1 MVHWPADRLKMQRA
15 GRAHRLPSIGPQRFR
30 PPGLV
35 AASLVTGGYGL
46 LYAVYRAYYGF
57 GGTVGMIGRPA
68 SQAEWRV
75 INLTAAAML
84 LVAALLPVA
93 ALPLWRRP
101 RLRRV
106 LLVVCW
112 VLAVGFVMHALIQD
126 TQRVLSLAGALRIRY
141 PASFWATVNRH
152 TADIQ
157 DLAFNETW
165 FLIEGLLWGMLALI
179 VLGASSARRW
189 WTGTALAA
197 IAVLTAIGLLSAFDV
212 IGNIIIF

>member
-1 MVHWPADRLKMQRA
+1 MAVQNLLRGVIARRRRRERPWVGPARIAGPKQDPDRRPTVRGCSTEDARPVQRSRSPGWP
-15 GRAHRLPSIGPQRFR
+15 PTWP
-30 PPGLV
+30 
-35 AASLVTGGYGL
+35 T
-46 LYAVYRAYYGF
+46 
-57 GGTVGMIGRPA
+57 PA
-68 SQAEWRV
+68 
-75 INLTAAAML
+75 T
-84 LVAALLPVA
+84 
-93 ALPLWRRP
+93 WRRP

-106 LLVVCW
+106 LLVLCW
-112 VLAVGFVMHALIQD
+112 VLAVGCVTHALIED
-126 TQRVLSLAGALRIRY
+126 AQRVLSLAGALQIRY
-141 PASFWATVNRH
+141 PASLWETVNRH

>member
-1 MVHWPADRLKMQRA
+1 MVHWPADRLKTQRA
-15 GRAHRLPSIGPQRFR
+15 GRTNRLPPIGPQRFR
-30 PPGLV
+30 LPGLV
-35 AASLVTGGYGL
+35 AASLVTSGCGL
-46 LYAVYRAYYGF
+46 LYALYRAYYGF
-57 GGTVGMIGRPA
+57 GGTAGMIGRPA
-68 SQAEWRV
+68 SQAEWRA
-75 INLTAAAML
+75 INLIAAAVL

-112 VLAVGFVMHALIQD
+112 VLAVGCVTHALIQD
-126 TQRVLSLAGALRIRY
+126 AQRVLSLAGALQIRY

-189 WTGTALAA
+189 WTGTATLANRQCYPA
-197 IAVLTAIGLLSAFDV
+197 SGSPGSSTVCPI
-212 IGNIIIF
+212 